1 MTLKSKISTLYHH
14 PVIIKDIIRAK
25 SLDDIRAKI
34 IKLKEKQ
41 TKLQNEKEVSNFIN
55 NIKEN
60 TSFHIDS
67 NYNPMLNRLCY
78 IEDWDHNELKN
89 IINGLQNPIFED
101 YIHRKDWNSTNKIV
115 GLRKS
120 GFIHRKDWEWALG
133 IIAMKRFN
141 RLNDKCTAIGIG
153 AGREEVLFYLAN
165 HLKHVYAT
173 DIYDGKEWDNFAPSD
188 FPDNPRKYAPF
199 PYKED
204 ALTVLRMDGTK
215 LEFPSETFDIAF
227 SFSSIEHFGGENH
240 EGALKSLKEME
251 RVLKKDG
258 IAVIATEYII
268 NNRDHQEFF
277 NKETIYS
284 DLIDKLDSLKL
295 VEPLDLRITTKTL
308 DTVMDYSDAV
318 YWDTSDDDEF
328 KKNHPLILIK
338 IGNILVTSVMLV
350 FKKH

>member
-1 MTLKSKISTLYHH
+1 MTLKSKISILYHH

-89 IINGLQNPIFED
+89 IINGLQNPIFE
-101 YIHRKDWNSTNKIV
+101 S
-115 GLRKS
+115 
-120 GFIHRKDWEWALG
+120 FIHRKDWEWALG

-141 RLNDKCTAIGIG
+141 KLNDKCTAIGIG

-173 DIYDGKEWDNFAPSD
+173 DIYDQKN
-188 FPDNPRKYAPF
+188 
-199 PYKED
+199 
-204 ALTVLRMDGTK
+204 
-215 LEFPSETFDIAF
+215 
-227 SFSSIEHFGGENH
+227 
-240 EGALKSLKEME
+240 
-251 RVLKKDG
+251 G
-258 IAVIATEYII
+258 I
-268 NNRDHQEFF
+268 
-277 NKETIYS
+277 
-284 DLIDKLDSLKL
+284 
-295 VEPLDLRITTKTL
+295 
-308 DTVMDYSDAV
+308 M
-318 YWDTSDDDEF
+318 
-328 KKNHPLILIK
+328 
-338 IGNILVTSVMLV
+338 
-350 FKKH
+350 